1 MGTTASCL
9 PDKKV
14 TAEIFDTDNARSINW
29 RNLKQHKRYDGLCGK
44 STSVTMTKHQTVVQ
58 KTTTQEQVPEMTENK
73 IAKAEKLKIV
83 TNRPVE
89 KQILRQQQEAPC
101 IQKPTQFKQKN
112 LQKFHF
118 SYPQNRKLKA
128 LPMRGRKF
136 PEPTIMPEPLVQII
150 STEDKSLVKLRDKV
164 TPRHSGDALMF
175 STVPEDVDF
184 TASES
189 TSTSESQDQSS
200 PTEEEFVRC
209 LNPSLSTMW
218 GMHFKRESV
227 PFESSQ
233 VDERNANLASQEQPS
248 QGSNSE
254 EKTYGEEALL
264 DYGFEGSSALTH
276 DNVNVSDTSFI
287 YSAFEDGI
295 LTDYKSYKYCLLDND
310 GMEMNVHVKIL
321 KDLSLDLLHKAGII
335 PEDNPLLFGV
345 DPCMK
350 LQRVYD
356 HGEDLYVVSEHDV
369 DTTLKGILSVSGYPE
384 LPPLSKMY
392 ITAELIKKFTK
403 LHEKGIYMGNF
414 GSASVLLAKDGRV
427 CLDDFLESA
436 LQKLKHQIIAG
447 PEYRGILEWNPL
459 ATDGQRKKDIYRLG
473 QVIGK
478 LLVGSRFQHWL
489 RSGEDIEMM
498 LLAENVPKP
507 ILQIICRCLR
517 SREETVCMDEINS
530 LASFYFRSGDLNSGR
545 LELQQYLNFKIVVA

>member
-150 STEDKSLVKLRDKV
+150 TTEDKSLVKLRDKV
-164 TPRHSGDALMF
+164 TPRRPGDALMF

-184 TASES
+184 TVSES
-189 TSTSESQDQSS
+189 TSTSEDLSS
-200 PTEEEFVRC
+200 STEEDEEFVRC
-209 LNPSLSTMW
+209 LNPSLSNMW
-218 GMHFKRESV
+218 GMHIKRESF
-227 PFESSQ
+227 PFESSE
-233 VDERNANLASQEQPS
+233 VDEKNTNLTSQEQPR
-248 QGSNSE
+248 QISNSE
-254 EKTYGEEALL
+254 ERPYGGEALL
-264 DYGFEGSSALTH
+264 DYEFEGSSSLIH
-276 DNVNVSDTSFI
+276 DNVNINDTCST
-287 YSAFEDGI
+287 YSACEDNI
-295 LTDYKSYKYCLLDND
+295 LTDYKSYKYCLQDND
-310 GMEMNVHVKIL
+310 GMEMKVQVKIL

-335 PEDNPLLFGV
+335 PEDYPLLFGV

-356 HGEDLYVVSEHDV
+356 QGTDLYVVSEYDI

-384 LPPLSKMY
+384 LPSLAKMY
-392 ITAELIKKFTK
+392 ITAELIKKFTN

-436 LQKLKHQIIAG
+436 LQKLKHQIVAG
-447 PEYRGILEWNPL
+447 PEYRGTLVWNPL

-517 SREETVCMDEINS
+517 SREETVCMGEINS
-530 LASFYFRSGDLNSGR
+530 FACFYFRSSDLNTGR

>member
-14 TAEIFDTDNARSINW
+14 NAEIFDTDNTRSIDW
-29 RNLKQHKRYDGLCGK
+29 RNLKQQKRYDQMCEK
-44 STSVTMTKHQTVVQ
+44 TTSVRRTKQQIVVHQTN
-58 KTTTQEQVPEMTENK
+58 TQEQSPAMTENK
-73 IAKAEKLKIV
+73 IAKIEMLKMV
-83 TNRPVE
+83 TNGPVE
-89 KQILRQQQEAPC
+89 KQIPRQQQEAPC
-101 IQKPTQFKQKN
+101 AQKPTQVKQKN
-112 LQKFHF
+112 IQKVHF
-118 SYPQNRKLKA
+118 SYNRKLKA
-128 LPMRGRKF
+128 VPIRGRKF

-150 STEDKSLVKLRDKV
+150 STEDKSLVKFRDKV
-164 TPRHSGDALMF
+164 TPRHSGDTLMF

-189 TSTSESQDQSS
+189 TSTSESLDQSS
-200 PTEEEFVRC
+200 PTEEEEEFVRC

-227 PFESSQ
+227 PFEASQ
-233 VDERNANLASQEQPS
+233 VDEGNANLALQEQAC
-248 QGSNSE
+248 QGSNTE
-254 EKTYGEEALL
+254 ERTYGGELL
-264 DYGFEGSSALTH
+264 DYGFDGSSVLTH
-276 DNVNVSDTSFI
+276 DNVNVSDTSSV

-310 GMEMNVHVKIL
+310 GMEMKVHVKIL

-384 LPPLSKMY
+384 LPPLAKMY
-392 ITAELIKKFTK
+392 ITAELIKKFTN

-459 ATDGQRKKDIYRLG
+459 ATDAQRKKDIYRLG

-530 LASFYFRSGDLNSGR
+530 LACFYFRSSDLISGR
-545 LELQQYLNFKIVVA
+545 SELQQYLNFKIVVA